1 MMQAILDWIFPQR
14 IGQSDKAHYEYLKEL
29 HKLDQDLIKTYKEIC
44 AGHDAQIARCD
55 WISAGQE
62 ELFKMYEERN
72 KNADEQIKSLLGHI
86 KTYENILR
94 SAGLLKNI

>member
-14 IGQSDKAHYEYLKEL
+14 IGQSDKAHYEYLKEI

-55 WISAGQE
+55 WIIDGKD
-62 ELFKMYEERN
+62 ELIELAN
-72 KNADEQIKSLLGHI
+72 KQIIAHKDYIKSLLGHI
-86 KTYENILR
+86 ETYENILR